1 MSEKNKK
8 RLKAIKTIYG
18 EKAYHKG
25 EKVTYG
31 TTVYVA
37 WWILGYNTIEELE
50 AKYTDEKINVHIRFF
65 NIGVSVLDKSAI
77 FQLCSLYV

>member
-1 MSEKNKK
+1 MSEKNEK
-8 RLKAIKTIYG
+8 RLKAVKTIYG
-18 EKAYHKG
+18 KEAYHKG

-50 AKYTDEKINVHIRFF
+50 EKYTDEQILEMHDERF
-65 NIGVSVLDKSAI
+65 KSAGI
-77 FQLCSLYV
+77 KIS

>member
-1 MSEKNKK
+1 MSEKNEK
-8 RLKAIKTIYG
+8 RLKAVKTIYG
-18 EKAYHKG
+18 EEAYHKG

-50 AKYTDEKINVHIRFF
+50 AKYTDEQILEMHDERFKSVGIKI
-65 NIGVSVLDKSAI
+65 S
-77 FQLCSLYV
+77 

>member
-1 MSEKNKK
+1 MSEKNEK

-18 EKAYHKG
+18 EEAYHKG
-25 EKVTYG
+25 SKVTYG

-50 AKYTDEKINVHIRFF
+50 AKGPFIILCQLGKIKNTKGHKDENR
-65 NIGVSVLDKSAI
+65 NRCRAI
-77 FQLCSLYV
+77 C